1 MATVQAKIIRN
12 LFRQGLLS
20 LGIYLCLGG
29 CQKGEEVSPEEEII
43 SPTTGT
49 RKELTLDSI
58 FLYASQV
65 YLWQEG
71 LPGYAD
77 FDPRSRYG
85 QLNPERTAYR
95 TELYDIS
102 QMNINPQTGAPY
114 EWPVYP
120 GNPKYSFMDEGSHT
134 TTDPL
139 ALVIGASTDALLK
152 ASVLDVGNKKLA
164 YLALGS
170 FPELNSCQ
178 DELDQAFSTFA
189 QPGASAIAIDLRS
202 NGGGYVETAEY
213 VANLLIPS
221 RLNGKVMYTEVFNEQ
236 MQDGKATILRHQ
248 LYRDAQGNTVDYQG
262 RLATLADVDFS
273 VAANTSYFHKKGALE
288 TIQDVYFIVSGN
300 TASAS
305 ELLISSLKP
314 YMNVKLVGEKTYG
327 KPVGFF
333 NILIDTYSFYFSS
346 FIIQNADGWSDYLN
360 GMEPDVPLTLPADA
374 SLGDPEEPGLKGVAS
389 LLKKEQ
395 VTVMDV
401 MAERQIRKHQNNR
414 MKKKTTSYIPIYK
427 QHFKLKQS
435 L

>member
-1 MATVQAKIIRN
+1 MATVQAKIKRN
-12 LFRQGLLS
+12 LFRQGV
-20 LGIYLCLGG
+20 LGFGIFLCLSS

-49 RKELTLDSI
+49 RKEFTLDSI
-58 FLYASQV
+58 LIYARQV
-65 YLWQEG
+65 YLWQQG
-71 LPGYAD
+71 LPSYAD
-77 FDPRSRYG
+77 FNPRSRYG
-85 QLNPERTAYR
+85 SISPELTAYK

-102 QMNINPQTGAPY
+102 QMNINPQTGTPY
-114 EWPVYP
+114 ESPVYA
-120 GNPKYSFMDEGSHT
+120 GNPKYSFMEETSHT
-134 TTDPL
+134 ITDPL
-139 ALVIGASTDALLK
+139 ALVVGGSTDAILK
-152 ASVLDVGNKKLA
+152 ASVLDVGNKTLA

-170 FPELNSCQ
+170 FPELSSCQ

-189 QPGASAIAIDLRS
+189 QAEASAIAIDLRS
-202 NGGGYVETAEY
+202 NGGGYVKTAEY

-236 MQDGKATILRHQ
+236 MQDGKATILQHQ
-248 LYRDAQGNTVDYQG
+248 LYQDALGNTVEYQG

-273 VAANTSYFHKKGALE
+273 MAANTSYFHKKGALE
-288 TIQDVYFIVSGN
+288 AIQDVYFIVSGN

-360 GMEPDVPLTLPADA
+360 GMEPDVSIALPANA
-374 SLGDPEEPGLKGVAS
+374 TLGDPEEPGLKGVAS
-389 LLKKEQ
+389 LLETGQGRRTSSVAKQSTRKNKNNGMEKKPI
-395 VTVMDV
+395 
-401 MAERQIRKHQNNR
+401 A
-414 MKKKTTSYIPIYK
+414 YIPIYK
-427 QHFKLKQS
+427 RQFNLKQ
-435 L
+435 LL

>member
-1 MATVQAKIIRN
+1 MATVQGKIIRN

-20 LGIYLCLGG
+20 LGISLCLGG
-29 CQKGEEVSPEEEII
+29 CQKGEEVLPEEEII
-43 SPTTGT
+43 SPTTGS
-49 RKELTLDSI
+49 RKEFTLDSI
-58 FLYASQV
+58 FLYARQV
-65 YLWQEG
+65 YLWQDG

-77 FDPRSRYG
+77 FNPRSRYG
-85 QLNPERTAYR
+85 QFTPELTAYK

-102 QMNINPQTGAPY
+102 QMNINPQTGTPY
-114 EWPVYP
+114 ESPVYA
-120 GNPKYSFMDEGSHT
+120 GNPKYSFMEETSHT
-134 TTDPL
+134 ITDR
-139 ALVIGASTDALLK
+139 LVLVVGGSTDAILK
-152 ASVLDVGNKKLA
+152 ASVLDVGNKTLA

-170 FPELNSCQ
+170 FPELSSCQ

-189 QPGASAIAIDLRS
+189 QAEASAIAIDLRS
-202 NGGGYVETAEY
+202 NGGGYVKTAEY

-236 MQDGKATILRHQ
+236 MQDGKATILQHQ
-248 LYRDAQGNTVDYQG
+248 LYRDALGNTVEYQG

-273 VAANTSYFHKKGALE
+273 MAANTSYFHKKGALE
-288 TIQDVYFIVSGN
+288 AIQDVYFIVSGN

-314 YMNVKLVGEKTYG
+314 YVNVKLVGEKTFG

-333 NILIDTYSFYFSS
+333 NILIDTYSFYFSN

-360 GMEPDVPLTLPADA
+360 GMEPDVSIALPANA
-374 SLGDPEEPGLKGVAS
+374 TLGDPEEPGLKGVVS

-395 VTVMDV
+395 VTVIDV

-427 QHFKLKQS
+427 QHFRLKQS